1 MIDKTVYKI
10 CFIYFYFFLDG
21 SIEGMLFQNAIQNHG
36 SPQLISTVVLEDKP
50 NEENDQTTHIDDEI
64 LSTSSPQSVLEYNT
78 LAPAQTDTSA
88 DKNLQNNG
96 SDIEVPAQ
104 TEIPNKIGDS
114 TAINDVTDAPV
125 TTNNFET
132 AENEKPSI
140 SDQLSENEKLGND
153 QPSNVKNP
161 VENENLGENN
171 KPIESDQPADNE
183 KPINDSEADVT
194 TVSYVANVQTET
206 NRPET
211 PSNTEEQNTLLN
223 TANES
228 QNYPVPTTE
237 LPNYET
243 TVTNILQANEQNQ
256 SQQNSESDNLQ
267 AVATVKPIE
276 SDVDQQANGNKA
288 DEGVDTQT
296 ANGESDAKPAV
307 DVTELPVSDV
317 SPIEVTQTPTIV
329 ADEKPLTTDNNANGL
344 RPSNV
349 DDIISS
355 VNMVKDV
362 VKNSLETSSKP
373 TEIDY
378 QTTYGAIDNNRPTV
392 LAEESASPS
401 SENSLPDKISESQ
414 PTVSS
419 ANVASEFPTD
429 INNEKLPESPAAT
442 ESHNDS
448 GATQIPIVIPSVN
461 SDQVVS
467 TDLPLFV
474 PDKQETPTSPIL
486 SNADVITNR
495 PEETVDDK
503 VPEVTTT
510 QNLQN
515 TAGEDSTSNEPDTAN
530 ESILPQSN
538 IESNTNLPE
547 TVGNDKVPDTTT
559 QALPSGVQQ
568 EILTNDVANKPVE
581 QEKPVTES
589 PILSSP
595 DVNNAD
601 KAPVEVSTQA
611 TVSQSSSDKATTD
624 GVSSDDDKQ
633 FGAPSSSP
641 APSEPTV
648 QEDDD
653 INSQEFG
660 NKVQIPFVTEDSSSK
675 PSSNTPIAPH
685 KQPSYTPIPQSTW
698 TQKPFHH
705 DTTSEAPVQP
715 DQGSPDEYD
724 DENEAVY
731 GPGTCR

>member
-1 MIDKTVYKI
+1 MV
-10 CFIYFYFFLDG
+10 
-21 SIEGMLFQNAIQNHG
+21 FQNAIQHHG

-50 NEENDQTTHIDDEI
+50 NEENDQNTPIYDEI
-64 LSTSSPQSVLEYNT
+64 LSTSSPQSGLEYNT
-78 LAPAQTDTSA
+78 LAPVQTDSSS

-96 SDIEVPAQ
+96 VDTGVPAQ
-104 TEIPNKIGDS
+104 TEIPNHKIGDS
-114 TAINDVTDAPV
+114 TAINGVTDAPV
-125 TTNNFET
+125 TTTTFET
-132 AENEKPSI
+132 VENEKPSI
-140 SDQLSENEKLGND
+140 SDQSSENEKLGGD
-153 QPSNVKNP
+153 QASNVKNP
-161 VENENLGENN
+161 AENENLGENN
-171 KPIESDQPADNE
+171 KPVESDQTADNE
-183 KPINDSEADVT
+183 KPINDSESDVT

-211 PSNTEEQNTLLN
+211 SSNIEEQNTLLN

-228 QNYPVPTTE
+228 QDYPAPTTE
-237 LPNYET
+237 SPNYET
-243 TVTNILQANEQNQ
+243 TVTNILQANVQNQ
-256 SQQNSESDNLQ
+256 PQQNSEPDNTQ
-267 AVATVKPIE
+267 TVATVKPNE
-276 SDVDQQANGNKA
+276 SDVDQQVDGNKTE
-288 DEGVDTQT
+288 EGVETQT
-296 ANGESDAKPAV
+296 ANGESDTKPAV
-307 DVTELPVSDV
+307 DGTDLPL

-329 ADEKPLTTDNNANGL
+329 ADEKPSTIDNNADGL

-392 LAEESASPS
+392 LPEESTSPS

-414 PTVSS
+414 PTISN
-419 ANVASEFPTD
+419 ANIASEFPMN

-448 GATQIPIVIPSVN
+448 GATQIPIILPSVN
-461 SDQVVS
+461 PDQVVS

-474 PDKQETPTSPIL
+474 PDKQEIPTTQIL

-503 VPEVTTT
+503 VSEVTTP
-510 QNLQN
+510 NLQN
-515 TAGEDSTSNEPDTAN
+515 TAELDLTSNEPNTAN
-530 ESILPQSN
+530 DSILPQSN
-538 IESNTNLPE
+538 IESNTNVPE
-547 TVGNDKVPDTTT
+547 AVGNNKVPDTTT
-559 QALPSGVQQ
+559 QATQQ
-568 EILTNDVANKPVE
+568 EVLTNDVANKPVD
-581 QEKPVTES
+581 QEKPVTKS
-589 PILSSP
+589 PILSSS
-595 DVNNAD
+595 DVDNAD

-611 TVSQSSSDKATTD
+611 TVSQSSSGEATTD
-624 GVSSDDDKQ
+624 GVSTDDDKR
-633 FGAPSSSP
+633 FGAPSSST

-648 QEDDD
+648 QEDDN
-653 INSQEFG
+653 INPPEFG
-660 NKVQIPFVTEDSSSK
+660 NKVQIPFVTDDSSSK
-675 PSSNTPIAPH
+675 PSSNTPIAPQ